1 MWKPW
6 YSEYSCSNIKK
17 IVWWACALLHKMPP
31 TLQYVYVY
39 FGQKKK
45 QSHTH
50 LLCRVWR
57 GNCYIHPSIP
67 PHKSPLTH
75 EVRSPRQL
83 PLQTLHKRCVCDC
96 FFFLPKIYTNVL
108 GRGGAFYVVA
118 RKRTIRLF
126 LYLSMNNL
134 KTRAFIWNLGE
145 INILVR
151 SGVTVLVRIIVR
163 LPPTWHITFSF
174 CFHNLQKLAQNWC
187 S

>member
-1 MWKPW
+1 M
-6 YSEYSCSNIKK
+6 YILGRKK
-17 IVWWACALLHKMPP
+17 NN
-31 TLQYVYVY
+31 
-39 FGQKKK
+39 
-45 QSHTH
+45 HTH
-50 LLCRVWR
+50 ISCVEFE
-57 GNCYIHPSIP
+57 GVIAISTP
-67 PHKSPLTH
+67 PSPLIS
-75 EVRSPRQL
+75 RLSPMKFV
-83 PLQTLHKRCVCDC
+83 PLVNYPFKLCTRDVCVIV
-96 FFFLPKIYTNVL
+96 FFLPKIYTNVYM
-108 GRGGAFYVVA
+108 FYVVA

-174 CFHNLQKLAQNWC
+174 CFHNLQKIAQNWC